1 MVLSSCWRGM
11 ELRSADLHSPPKSAD
26 LGSAG
31 GLAPCGE
38 GAGTRGAVL
47 GSGDEVAAQLKMG
60 VDRAVGG
67 KKLEIPVARRLMGE
81 DQATQEQDLGEI
93 AQAQLES
100 KPPQHD

>member
-1 MVLSSCWRGM
+1 
-11 ELRSADLHSPPKSAD
+11 
-26 LGSAG
+26 
-31 GLAPCGE
+31 
-38 GAGTRGAVL
+38 
-47 GSGDEVAAQLKMG
+47 LKMG

-67 KKLEIPVARRLMGE
+67 KKPGLPVAHRLMGE